1 MECLTLTHM
10 ECLPDVMRGIIE
22 SLVHISEAAVDHT
35 LHPTMFQSATLPGI
49 SIVDYV
55 ARLQKYAK
63 FKAHDFVVAL
73 LYVKRMMLS
82 HPQIRF
88 TDLTV
93 HRMLI
98 AVLLVATKM
107 FRDIHFSNR
116 YYAKVGGMT
125 TRELARLERCTL
137 GLLDFKLYVSTEEFE
152 SERQRWM
159 STEEE
164 KVNDESTIT
173 CN

>member
-1 MECLTLTHM
+1 MECLPLPKT

-22 SLVHISEAAVDHT
+22 SLVHVSEAASDRT

-55 ARLQKYAK
+55 ARLQKYAR
-63 FKAHDFVVAL
+63 FKTHDFVVAL
-73 LYVKRMMLS
+73 IYVKRMMLL
-82 HPQIRF
+82 HPQLKF

-98 AVLLVATKM
+98 SVLLVATKM

-116 YYAKVGGMT
+116 YYAKVGGIT
-125 TRELARLERCTL
+125 TRELGRLERCTL
-137 GLLDFKLYVSTEEFE
+137 DLLDFKLYVSTEEFE
-152 SERQRWM
+152 SERQRWT
-159 STEEE
+159 SAEE
-164 KVNDESTIT
+164 
-173 CN
+173 

>member
-1 MECLTLTHM
+1 MECITLPQV
-10 ECLPDVMRGIIE
+10 ECLPEVMQRIIE
-22 SLVHISEAAVDHT
+22 SLVHLSEAADDHT
-35 LHPTMFQSATLPGI
+35 LHPTIFQSATLPGI

-116 YYAKVGGMT
+116 YYAKVGGIT
-125 TRELARLERCTL
+125 TRELGRLERCTL
-137 GLLDFKLYVSTEEFE
+137 DLLDFKLYVSTEEFE
-152 SERQRWM
+152 SERQRWT
-159 STEEE
+159 SPEEY
-164 KVNDESTIT
+164 KVNYESP
-173 CN
+173 